1 MGVCGF
7 LGAQRGW
14 LWYPFI
20 CWRLRKGSEV
30 SLWGEREEERHQS
43 QRVTQVCSF
52 LSSFASAVYAARCVC
67 LQSSSVESD
76 GLVNTI
82 ESVRFESLCLTR
94 LELSHWLIPYEPTLC
109 SLPSS
114 SSSPSTPAA
123 NPIWWQCLSNPGKN
137 VFSILAIEKEKKK
150 NTLRLTWTE
159 RAERRRSGEKREGW
173 MDREKEASLIEES
186 PLHLHLDMKCE
197 PR

>member
-30 SLWGEREEERHQS
+30 KLWGEREEERHQS

-52 LSSFASAVYAARCVC
+52 LSSFASAVYVARCVC

-82 ESVRFESLCLTR
+82 ESVRLESLCLTR

-137 VFSILAIEKEKKK
+137 VFSILAIEKEEKKK
-150 NTLRLTWTE
+150 KKASSHL
-159 RAERRRSGEKREGW
+159 
-173 MDREKEASLIEES
+173 DRESIKAEEWGEEGGM
-186 PLHLHLDMKCE
+186 DG
-197 PR
+197 

>member
-30 SLWGEREEERHQS
+30 RLWGEREEERHQS

-150 NTLRLTWTE
+150 KHSSSHL
-159 RAERRRSGEKREGW
+159 
-173 MDREKEASLIEES
+173 DRESRKAEEWGEEGGM
-186 PLHLHLDMKCE
+186 DG
-197 PR
+197 